1 MNHKNLK
8 TAIDFFNF
16 FTLQSLD
23 ATSYV
28 LESK

>member
-1 MNHKNLK
+1 MDHKNLK
-8 TAIDFFNF
+8 TAIDFFNS
-16 FTLQSLD
+16 FTLQLLD